1 MGPWSGFRSTCRS
14 TWTHHSASEHLAGN
28 RKARDRQW
36 THHFDRQWT
45 HHFATR
51 ATNHPT
57 AAKRPFWVGRAFER
71 VCPPCPPER
80 VCPPCPPRVSLVSS
94 PRSAG
99 PSPEQDGEV
108 RGVDRSAAIEVGRA
122 RSRPR
127 TGPRRSKGCVQ
138 SVSSSGHRKGV
149 SRVSRG
155 SVLPAAGGR
164 IARDRPPR
172 HGPAAAGRAR
182 KRTGADRHQI
192 VASGDHRPTAT
203 PSPFPAEGA
212 RLGGRG
218 RAQGLDRSGGD
229 ALSAAGRLPG
239 RSRSERGEDRRTVQ
253 R

>member
-1 MGPWSGFRSTCRS
+1 MGPWSGFRS

-57 AAKRPFWVGRAFER
+57 AAKRPFWVGRAF
-71 VCPPCPPER
+71 ER

-239 RSRSERGEDRRTVQ
+239 RSRSERGEDRRTVH